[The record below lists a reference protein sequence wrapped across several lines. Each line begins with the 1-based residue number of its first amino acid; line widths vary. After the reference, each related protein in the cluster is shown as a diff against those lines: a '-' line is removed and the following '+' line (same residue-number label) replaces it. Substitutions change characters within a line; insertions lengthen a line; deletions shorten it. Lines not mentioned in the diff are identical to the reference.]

1 MLRNGAA
8 SLHDSTNAQ
17 KVCRIHEGRG
27 HLSRRQLTSRAFNAR
42 VHSSLYNKYGA
53 GFGAFVRAATRP
65 GPRDQARAT
74 QEPPG
79 TRSGLP
85 RATQEP
91 PKTTQAG
98 PRAARRAPGAAKRAP
113 REPQEVPGGLP
124 DPQKTMKNAILS
136 TNFGFSAESDFG
148 AAQRAPRAAREAPRA
163 PRRPPRS
170 RLPGGPRGGPGQ
182 AQE

>member
-8 SLHDSTNAQ
+8 SLHGSTNVQ

-53 GFGAFVRAATRP
+53 GLGAFGIAATGP

-79 TRSGLP
+79 THLGLP

-91 PKTTQAG
+91 PKT
-98 PRAARRAPGAAKRAP
+98 
-113 REPQEVPGGLP
+113 
-124 DPQKTMKNAILS
+124 I
-136 TNFGFSAESDFG
+136 
-148 AAQRAPRAAREAPRA
+148 
-163 PRRPPRS
+163 
-170 RLPGGPRGGPGQ
+170 
-182 AQE
+182 